1 MIIGCQTEAI
11 CIYQPRRV
19 GESSSGL
26 KHNTFTRHLK
36 LTLMTARLSLFIY
49 FIFFER
55 EAFAFSLNIAGYAQL
70 DQRPRKEEPL
80 KTYKAELITTER
92 HLHIQGD
99 LY

>member
-19 GESSSGL
+19 GE
-26 KHNTFTRHLK
+26 NTFTRHLK
-36 LTLMTARLSLFIY
+36 LTLMTAKLSLLF
-49 FIFFER
+49 FIFLR

-70 DQRPRKEEPL
+70 DQRPRTEEPL